1 MEKNKITPAK
11 IAEMIKGLIHSLPK
25 IVRDIVTQFQEAQ
38 LFTVASSLAYTTLL
52 SIIPLLALS
61 FAIFQAFGGLSKL
74 YETIEPL
81 ILSNLAEGA
90 GDEVLNKLHEYI
102 DNTHAGVVGAGG
114 LIGLIVTCISMLAS
128 AEKAINHVWRVKITR
143 SLFHRIA
150 SYWLFITLGPLA
162 LSIGVGIA
170 TSSKIP
176 LVNLLPSGTG
186 LYVIVVLGFTLVYKW
201 VPQTLV
207 RWSFAIIAA
216 NVTAVLWTLAKAGYN
231 LYTRQVVSYHKVY
244 GSLGAI
250 PLLMLWIYIEWI
262 IVLTG
267 AALCATLQKRIPKT
281 LS

>member
-1 MEKNKITPAK
+1 MRTNIRET
-11 IAEMIKGLIHSLPK
+11 IKGLVQSLPK
-25 IVRDIVTQFQEAQ
+25 IVRDTVTQFQEAQ
-38 LFTVASSLAYTTLL
+38 LFIVASSLAYTTLL

-61 FAIFQAFGGLSKL
+61 FAIFQAFGGLNHL
-74 YETIEPL
+74 YKTIEPL

-90 GDEVLNKLHEYI
+90 SDEVLNKLHEYI
-102 DNTHAGVVGAGG
+102 DNTHAGIVGAGG
-114 LIGLIVTCISMLAS
+114 FIGLVFSCMSMLAS

-162 LSIGVGIA
+162 LSIAVGIA
-170 TSSKIP
+170 TSSKVP
-176 LVNLLPSGTG
+176 LVNLLPSGVG
-186 LYVIVVLGFTLVYKW
+186 SYAIVVICFTLAYKW

-207 RWSFAIIAA
+207 KWSYAIISA
-216 NVTAVLWTLAKAGYN
+216 NVAAALWTLAKVGYN
-231 LYTRQVVSYHKVY
+231 FYTGRVVSYHKVY

-262 IVLTG
+262 IALTG
-267 AALCATLQKRIPKT
+267 AALCAALQKRIPKT